1 MFPIGD
7 DDTSRRTVPLVTYAL
22 IALNVLFFFVE
33 LSGGDAFIGKW
44 AFVPSRFLANP
55 FGDFLTLF
63 TSMFMHAGW
72 VHLGGNMLYL
82 WIFGDNVEDR
92 FGHIK
97 FTIFYLLCGLAA
109 TFAQLAFSLGSNV
122 PNLGASGAIAGVLG
136 AYILLFP
143 QGKVRVLQGQRVIQ
157 VPALIVIGIWIVLQF
172 FSGIGSIANTAQTG
186 GVAYMAHIGGFLA
199 GFVLTFCFVGVA
211 GRRRR
216 AESLRRWRG
225 GRRGGGLC
233 FFRGGP
239 PPEKE

>member
-7 DDTSRRTVPLVTYAL
+7 DDSSRRTFPAVTYLL
-22 IALNVLFFFVE
+22 IALNALFFFVE
-33 LSGGDAFIGKW
+33 LSGGNAFIGKW

-55 FGDFLTLF
+55 SRDFPTLF

-72 VHLGGNMLYL
+72 LHLGGNMLYL

-97 FTIFYLLCGLAA
+97 YTIFYLLCGLAA

-143 QGKVRVLQGQRVIQ
+143 QGRVRVLQGSQVIQ

-172 FSGIGSIANTAQTG
+172 FSGIGSIAHAGQTG
-186 GVAYMAHIGGFLA
+186 GVAYMAHIGGFVA
-199 GFVLTFCFVGVA
+199 GFLLTFV
-211 GRRRR
+211 
-216 AESLRRWRG
+216 
-225 GRRGGGLC
+225 
-233 FFRGGP
+233 FRGSGDAQASG
-239 PPEKE
+239 